1 MRKGVPFREAHGIVG
16 SLVALCEKEGI
27 KKLSELSFEQFKA
40 ACDTIDQDVYDTL
53 DPEGVCKSY
62 QSKGAAGPRDA
73 AAQIKYWKGKLKE
86 Q

>member
-1 MRKGVPFREAHGIVG
+1 MG

-40 ACDTIDQDVYDTL
+40 ACDKIDQDVFETL
-53 DPEGVCKSY
+53 DPAGVCKSY
-62 QSKGAAGPRDA
+62 QSKGAAGPEA
-73 AAQIKYWKGKLKE
+73 AKAQIHYWKDKLKE